1 MIVIVMMNHHTVTTV
16 TVVAMV
22 CLSQTVYCPILTGAS
37 WLTIFYI
44 FSILYIILVMIQF
57 AHPELSLRAVRR
69 QQVRRDIILF
79 ISVYYQ
85 DSDDSFQTACD
96 ETASLETNKICG
108 CSKCPELSDCSC
120 CQHFLKL
127 KQNCQGQIV
136 DIGNLMINSYLKDLG
151 LVCVT
156 EVPRFLK
163 MMDKVNPTHRNI
175 FESNSDINMR
185 TRHFLTG
192 LL

>member
-1 MIVIVMMNHHTVTTV
+1 MREIVMMNHHTVTTV
-16 TVVAMV
+16 TVVATV

-79 ISVYYQ
+79 ISLYYQ

-96 ETASLETNKICG
+96 ETALLETNKVCG
-108 CSKCPELSDCSC
+108 CTKCPELSDCC
-120 CQHFLKL
+120 CQHFPKI
-127 KQNCQGQIV
+127 KRNCQGTTKHIV
-136 DIGNLMINSYLKDLG
+136 EVDNLIIKFIFDRFGFG
-151 LVCVT
+151 LYY
-156 EVPRFLK
+156 
-163 MMDKVNPTHRNI
+163 
-175 FESNSDINMR
+175 
-185 TRHFLTG
+185 
-192 LL
+192 